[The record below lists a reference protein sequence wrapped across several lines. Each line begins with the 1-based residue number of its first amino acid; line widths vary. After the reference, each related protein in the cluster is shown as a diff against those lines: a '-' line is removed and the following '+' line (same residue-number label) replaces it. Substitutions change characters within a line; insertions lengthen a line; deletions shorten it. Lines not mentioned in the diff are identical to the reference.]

1 MRLSGSK
8 RQGRRMRLAQFAA
21 LAIAVVLSRPAAA
34 DDWQDCRQGDADKAV
49 AACTQIIGKGPP
61 GNKQV
66 AIAYTFRGIAL
77 RKKGDPDKAIA
88 DLSKAIGIDPRYAI
102 AYNERGIA
110 YRAKGENDKA
120 IADYSKF
127 IELDPKSAV
136 AYANRGIAYSTKGEA
151 DKAIADYAKAIE
163 IDPRSAVAY
172 NERGNAYRGK
182 GASDLAIADFTKAIE
197 IDPKHS
203 IAYANRGSTYRES
216 KKDYDR
222 AIADL
227 TKAIEIDPKFAN
239 AYNERGIAYR
249 NKAEYDKAIADHTK
263 AIDINPRNSGPY
275 VSRGLTLRGKGEH
288 DKAIADFTKALEIT
302 PKAAN
307 AYHDRGFTYRAKGE
321 RDLAIADFTKAIEID
336 PKYVTAYLGR
346 GVEYRNK
353 GEFAKAIADYNKVI
367 EIDPKSATAY
377 NNRGL
382 AHSGN
387 KDHVRALADYT
398 KAIEFDPKDGV
409 IYSNRGKAH
418 EAMGNGGAAMADYE
432 KLIALPA
439 SSAADRQRQEVA
451 RERIA
456 RLKQAALGPASS
468 TPRRVA
474 LVIGNS
480 NYANTGVLPNPT
492 NDARAIA
499 AALNRLGFAVT
510 EHHDLTREKMGR
522 ALKDFGDR
530 AEGAE
535 WAVVFF
541 AGHGLEIN
549 GAAYLVPIDAELKRD
564 SHVSDETLSLTQVQ
578 AKVDAASKLGLIILD
593 ACRNNPFLTRMVRVG
608 GASRS
613 IGRGLSQIE
622 PEGNVLVAYAAKH
635 GTTADDGAGQHSPFT
650 EALLSHI
657 EEPGLEINFLFRKV
671 RDRVRERTAK
681 QQEPFLYGSL
691 GSEPLYFKAAATA
704 R

>member
-1 MRLSGSK
+1 M
-8 RQGRRMRLAQFAA
+8 A
-21 LAIAVVLSRPAAA
+21 
-34 DDWQDCRQGDADKAV
+34 
-49 AACTQIIGKGPP
+49 
-61 GNKQV
+61 
-66 AIAYTFRGIAL
+66 
-77 RKKGDPDKAIA
+77 
-88 DLSKAIGIDPRYAI
+88 
-102 AYNERGIA
+102 
-110 YRAKGENDKA
+110 
-120 IADYSKF
+120 
-127 IELDPKSAV
+127 
-136 AYANRGIAYSTKGEA
+136 
-151 DKAIADYAKAIE
+151 
-163 IDPRSAVAY
+163 
-172 NERGNAYRGK
+172 
-182 GASDLAIADFTKAIE
+182 
-197 IDPKHS
+197 
-203 IAYANRGSTYRES
+203 RES
-216 KKDYDR
+216 TTR
-222 AIADL
+222 QSPI
-227 TKAIEIDPKFAN
+227 
-239 AYNERGIAYR
+239 
-249 NKAEYDKAIADHTK
+249 
-263 AIDINPRNSGPY
+263 
-275 VSRGLTLRGKGEH
+275 SRRP
-288 DKAIADFTKALEIT
+288 LEIT

-398 KAIEFDPKDGV
+398 KAIELDPKDGV

-650 EALLSHI
+650 EALLSPHRGA
-657 EEPGLEINFLFRKV
+657 GLEINFLFRKV

-681 QQEPFLYGSL
+681 QQEPFLYGSARQRAPVL
-691 GSEPLYFKAAATA
+691 QGRRSRAIGTA
-704 R
+704 IPGRRRDHQRTFRLRLNSPHTRNGHPGACHRIHSSTHTGACR